1 MATYGTFVDGNTL
14 KASEANDFL
23 VWETFTPS
31 VFQPG
36 SLSTNDSDRYSQ
48 INKLVIVVYGFQVI
62 NPGTAN
68 NRIEVALPVTANS
81 ATNNTVI
88 GSGFCLDIS
97 APGNIIRFSAV
108 QYSTTRV
115 AFLSNAANST
125 TAYLGTTAGGGPTL
139 ANQDFIKAVVMY
151 EAA

>member
-1 MATYGTFVDGNTL
+1 VATYGTFVDGNTL

-23 VWETFTPS
+23 VWKTLTPS
-31 VFQPG
+31 VFQPS
-36 SLSTNDSDRYSQ
+36 SLSTNGDLRYSQ
-48 INKLVIVVYGFQVI
+48 VNKLVIAQWSFLVI

-68 NRIEVALPVTANS
+68 TRIEINLPVTATS

-88 GSGFCLDIS
+88 GSGFCLDIT

-139 ANQDFIKAVVMY
+139 ANQDSIKAVVMY

>member
-1 MATYGTFVDGNTL
+1 VATYGTFVDGNTL